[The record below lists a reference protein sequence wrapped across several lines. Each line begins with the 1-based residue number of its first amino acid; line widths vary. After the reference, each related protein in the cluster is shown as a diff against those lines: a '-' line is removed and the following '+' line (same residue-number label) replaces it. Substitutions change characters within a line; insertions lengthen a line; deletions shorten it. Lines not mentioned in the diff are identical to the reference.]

1 MKNIN
6 IQTYEFQYE
15 VQPYQEN
22 CIENIINIFEKINSN
37 EKFESIIL
45 DNAKNNKYPQ
55 EFSNNKNI
63 DILMETG
70 TGKTFTYI
78 KLIFEL
84 NKNFGYK
91 KFIVLVPTVAIR
103 EGTKANFDN
112 TKNYFKQYYANS
124 KDKEINTYIYEAGQI
139 SQIEH
144 FINDENQLSCLIMTP
159 ASFNSKDNIL
169 NRPLEKDFYYK
180 NAKTYLELLK
190 IINPL
195 IIIDEPHRFEGEA
208 FKKYFE
214 GFNNFYFRFG
224 ATFPSDKKVGSQ
236 RLSNVA
242 YMLDSISAFKQKLV
256 KQITVHTQDIIK
268 NTQVLK
274 EILKS
279 GKNGKIKVV
288 SYINNEIQVVDEEL
302 SVGSKFNNKV
312 IKKINKDNIILY
324 DDTKITLN
332 DNYKL
337 DETAIKLMIQDT
349 IKIHFE
355 KEPDL
360 FNKGIKAITLFFIEH
375 INQFR
380 GINPY
385 IKNIFKEQYLKI
397 RNKTINK
404 LKDNPQYSNY
414 LKYLEN
420 DFDSTNNLQIHK
432 GYFSGDK
439 GTKDEKEKQA
449 VDEILKDKKK
459 LLSFNSPTRFVFS
472 VWALQEGWDNP
483 NVFTICKLA
492 QTSSEISKLQQIG
505 RGLRICVNQ
514 QLQRQ
519 TIDKFDGNEEQFLK
533 INNLDIIVSNQE
545 VEFVEKIQDEILN
558 NSYLLK
564 DTFTIKQIKQ
574 VLENK
579 NFDNTKIHNIVMFM
593 ENKSL
598 IKYQS
603 TDVNGF
609 EIYEKSENYLSD
621 IEKIKQDSQNLPET
635 LTLEDIDIIK
645 DIFSSDIKK
654 YVKDI
659 KNAKKPKQIKIKD
672 THLKEFKILWEHI
685 NQKSIYF
692 VENLQQEAENN
703 LINNIVE
710 KINNLEIEKI
720 FLHHKKQV
728 LNTNLLENKETAI
741 TTTELEPTKYECELD
756 YINFCKN
763 LSNIT
768 KTPITFIVKII
779 NLLSK
784 EFKENML
791 KNDILQAQKEI
802 IAIIKEQ
809 LIQNIKANI
818 NYYGIDGKIYHSGV
832 MYDKQNKFKQNL
844 DVGDFGSIKNKE
856 DLPENFSLKEQW
868 LFEDVLM
875 YDSDF
880 EKEIILKDPYIKNIK
895 VFAKLPKLNINTPQ
909 GKYNPDFCYAI
920 ETQNDKKIFLVVESK
935 GYNTKADIPQKEKY
949 KIEFAKKFFNKIN
962 EKFKNTNVEVVYR
975 QRINRTDL
983 LSLIKDVIKE

>member
-1 MKNIN
+1 
-6 IQTYEFQYE
+6 
-15 VQPYQEN
+15 
-22 CIENIINIFEKINSN
+22 
-37 EKFESIIL
+37 
-45 DNAKNNKYPQ
+45 
-55 EFSNNKNI
+55 
-63 DILMETG
+63 
-70 TGKTFTYI
+70 
-78 KLIFEL
+78 
-84 NKNFGYK
+84 
-91 KFIVLVPTVAIR
+91 
-103 EGTKANFDN
+103 
-112 TKNYFKQYYANS
+112 
-124 KDKEINTYIYEAGQI
+124 
-139 SQIEH
+139 
-144 FINDENQLSCLIMTP
+144 MTP
-159 ASFNSKDNIL
+159 ASFNSKNNIL
-169 NRPLEKDFYYK
+169 NRHLEKDFYYK

-224 ATFPSDKKVGSQ
+224 ATFPSDKKVDSQ

-256 KQITVHTQDIIK
+256 KQITVHTRDIIK

-288 SYINNEIQVVDEEL
+288 SYINNEMQVVDEEL

-337 DETAIKLMIQDT
+337 DEQAIKLMIQDT
-349 IKIHFE
+349 IKLHFE

-360 FNKGIKAITLFFIEH
+360 FNKGIKAISLFFIEH

-380 GINPY
+380 GANPY

-420 DFDSTNNLQIHK
+420 DFDSTNILQVHK

-519 TIDKFDGNEEQFLK
+519 TIDKFDGNEENFLK
-533 INNLDIIVSNQE
+533 INNLDVIVSNQE

-574 VLENK
+574 V
-579 NFDNTKIHNIVMFM
+579 
-593 ENKSL
+593 
-598 IKYQS
+598 
-603 TDVNGF
+603 
-609 EIYEKSENYLSD
+609 
-621 IEKIKQDSQNLPET
+621 
-635 LTLEDIDIIK
+635 
-645 DIFSSDIKK
+645 
-654 YVKDI
+654 
-659 KNAKKPKQIKIKD
+659 
-672 THLKEFKILWEHI
+672 
-685 NQKSIYF
+685 
-692 VENLQQEAENN
+692 
-703 LINNIVE
+703 
-710 KINNLEIEKI
+710 
-720 FLHHKKQV
+720 
-728 LNTNLLENKETAI
+728 
-741 TTTELEPTKYECELD
+741 
-756 YINFCKN
+756 
-763 LSNIT
+763 
-768 KTPITFIVKII
+768 
-779 NLLSK
+779 
-784 EFKENML
+784 
-791 KNDILQAQKEI
+791 
-802 IAIIKEQ
+802 
-809 LIQNIKANI
+809 
-818 NYYGIDGKIYHSGV
+818 
-832 MYDKQNKFKQNL
+832 
-844 DVGDFGSIKNKE
+844 
-856 DLPENFSLKEQW
+856 
-868 LFEDVLM
+868 
-875 YDSDF
+875 
-880 EKEIILKDPYIKNIK
+880 
-895 VFAKLPKLNINTPQ
+895 
-909 GKYNPDFCYAI
+909 
-920 ETQNDKKIFLVVESK
+920 
-935 GYNTKADIPQKEKY
+935 
-949 KIEFAKKFFNKIN
+949 
-962 EKFKNTNVEVVYR
+962 
-975 QRINRTDL
+975 
-983 LSLIKDVIKE
+983 